1 MDKRLIWSLVVFII
15 FTVTYICIISYDAM
29 NDGPYYFIED
39 SDVVGCL
46 AE

>member
-15 FTVTYICIISYDAM
+15 LTVTYICIISYDAM

-39 SDVVGCL
+39 SDVAQYLV
-46 AE
+46 E